1 MSTFFPLHFPFMV
14 ISRRANRSGPMGT
27 NFIWWSAIALEA
39 VVLLRG
45 IRAGLLG
52 KYPLFYSYVGCV
64 FAKDVIEL
72 LTYEFAPSF
81 YERLYWPAETIT
93 IVVSYAVI
101 IEIFRWATRYKPGM
115 RRLTQ
120 NALLIVFA
128 LTAAYAGSDLAQG
141 GFASASRATAALGR
155 DLRYVEGGV
164 LLVML
169 WLFVRYRIAAGR
181 NLVGLMIGY
190 FLWVGLN
197 VVNLAFWFL
206 PGNEFSVLLRGLL
219 PATYLI
225 TLTIW
230 SVTLWSEQPDPVQPF
245 ESQMER
251 NYDLLA
257 ARTQAILARTSNRV
271 VRIIRP

>member
-1 MSTFFPLHFPFMV
+1 MRIFFPPHFPIMV
-14 ISRRANRSGPMGT
+14 ISGPVSRPGLMST
-27 NFIWWSAIALEA
+27 NLIWWSAIALEA
-39 VVLLRG
+39 VLLLRG
-45 IRAGLLG
+45 TQAGLLRR
-52 KYPLFYSYVGCV
+52 YPLFYSYIGCV
-64 FAKDVIEL
+64 LGKEIIGL
-72 LTYEFAPSF
+72 LTWEFAPSF
-81 YERLYWPAETIT
+81 YERLYWPTELVT
-93 IVVSYAVI
+93 IVASYAVI
-101 IEIFRWATRYKPGM
+101 IEIFRWATRHKPGM
-115 RRLTQ
+115 RRLTR

-128 LTAAYAGSDLAQG
+128 LTAAYAGSDLAHG
-141 GFASASRATAALGR
+141 GFASARWAIAGLGR

-181 NLVGLMIGY
+181 NLLGLIIGY

-206 PGNEFSVLLRGLL
+206 PGNEFSLLLRGLL
-219 PATYLI
+219 PATYVI
-225 TLTIW
+225 TLAIW
-230 SVTLWSEQPDPVQPF
+230 SVTLWSLQPDPVQPF

-251 NYDLLA
+251 NYELHA

>member
-1 MSTFFPLHFPFMV
+1 
-14 ISRRANRSGPMGT
+14 
-27 NFIWWSAIALEA
+27 
-39 VVLLRG
+39 
-45 IRAGLLG
+45 
-52 KYPLFYSYVGCV
+52 
-64 FAKDVIEL
+64 
-72 LTYEFAPSF
+72 
-81 YERLYWPAETIT
+81 
-93 IVVSYAVI
+93 
-101 IEIFRWATRYKPGM
+101 
-115 RRLTQ
+115 
-120 NALLIVFA
+120 
-128 LTAAYAGSDLAQG
+128 
-141 GFASASRATAALGR
+141 
-155 DLRYVEGGV
+155 
-164 LLVML
+164 ML